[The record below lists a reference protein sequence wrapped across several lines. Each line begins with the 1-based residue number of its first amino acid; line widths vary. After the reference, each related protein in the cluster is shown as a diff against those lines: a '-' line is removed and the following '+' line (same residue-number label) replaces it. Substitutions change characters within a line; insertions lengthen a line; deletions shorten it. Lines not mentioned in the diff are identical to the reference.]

1 MNEKIYL
8 AHHGIQ
14 GQKWG
19 VRRYQNEDGT
29 LTDAGKKRLGFGKK
43 NQKEKDILKNWDNMS
58 YQEQNKYLKEYKRK
72 AEITKSISDT
82 IQKKSDINKNTQP
95 FVKRYL
101 KTIIAATAGAA
112 LISYGKNF
120 ISNIGKI
127 AGETVSNFVPD
138 SVIEAGKMFT
148 ERR

>member
-82 IQKKSDINKNTQP
+82 IKNTKDINKSTENAGKK
-95 FVKRYL
+95 FVS
-101 KTIIAATAGAA
+101 A
-112 LISYGKNF
+112 
-120 ISNIGKI
+120 IGKFTASAI
-127 AGETVSNFVPD
+127 STVALAYLAGLGKQFATKKVS
-138 SVIEAGKMFT
+138 K
-148 ERR
+148 